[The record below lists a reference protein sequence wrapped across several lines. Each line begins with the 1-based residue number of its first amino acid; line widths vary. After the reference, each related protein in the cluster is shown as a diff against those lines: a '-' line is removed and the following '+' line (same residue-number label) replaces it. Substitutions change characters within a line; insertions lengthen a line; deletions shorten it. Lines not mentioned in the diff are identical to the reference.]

1 MANGVFFCS
10 LIDKLLTMV
19 LRRIIIIYTIR
30 IDFICIITYEEESIL
45 STKETIR
52 ELSRRSQERVREL
65 VRAKREGTPLI
76 EYNSTF
82 IPEELIR
89 AAGANTYFMCRGGEP
104 EPTDAVLDY
113 MLRFMNPLS
122 RSMAGYME
130 LGLDPITPNADLVAI
145 AETDCHVGRISEL
158 MEFKGVKVGKV
169 GVPADWEKPVAF
181 EYYAN
186 SIREL
191 LKKVEE
197 ITGKSVDMAA
207 AKKNIE
213 VSNRINTLFRRL
225 DALRR
230 GESCPIGFEDY
241 IRLQHLSFSACE
253 PEQFADELEKLCDEL
268 EAGKS
273 DSALPANAPRVL
285 VAGRVIAI
293 GDYTMPRLLDSFGC
307 AVTADML
314 DEGVRVTERDVDTDG
329 DLVENFA
336 RNRYLDTTPIDLFQP
351 SWKQRFERMKQLIA
365 DGKVDGVIWYQLAF
379 DEIYDM
385 EYSCVAKWLGEMKV
399 PLLKLETA
407 YSYSRE
413 EMGPLTNRIENFV
426 QNLKEAK

>member
-1 MANGVFFCS
+1 M
-10 LIDKLLTMV
+10 
-19 LRRIIIIYTIR
+19 
-30 IDFICIITYEEESIL
+30 
-45 STKETIR
+45 STKDTIR
-52 ELSRRSQERVREL
+52 EMNRRSQARVREL
-65 VRAKREGTPLI
+65 VQAKREGTPLI

-122 RSMAGYME
+122 RSMAGYMQ

-191 LKKVEE
+191 MKKVEE
-197 ITGKSVDMAA
+197 ITGKSVDLAA
-207 AKKNIE
+207 AKKNLE
-213 VSNRINTLFRRL
+213 VSNRINGLFRRL

-230 GESCPIGFEDY
+230 GERCPIGFEDY
-241 IRLQHLSFSACE
+241 MRLQHLSFTTGE
-253 PEQFADELEKLCDEL
+253 PEKFADELEKLCDEL
-268 EAGKS
+268 EVGSA
-273 DSALPANAPRVL
+273 DALPANAPRVL
-285 VAGRVIAI
+285 VVGRVIAI
-293 GDYTMPRLLDSFGC
+293 GDYTMPRLLDNFGC
-307 AVTADML
+307 AVTVDML
-314 DEGVRVTERDVDTDG
+314 DEGVRLTEKDVDTEG
-329 DLVENFA
+329 DLIENFA
-336 RNRYLDTTPIDLFQP
+336 RNRYLDTLPIDLFQP
-351 SWKQRFERMKQLIA
+351 SWKQRFERIKELMA
-365 DGKVDGVIWYQLAF
+365 AGAVDAVLWYQLAF

-385 EYSCVAKWLGEMKV
+385 EYSCVAKWLGDMKV

-413 EMGPLTNRIENFV
+413 EMGPLMNRIENFV
-426 QNLKEAK
+426 QNLKEGK

>member
-1 MANGVFFCS
+1 M
-10 LIDKLLTMV
+10 
-19 LRRIIIIYTIR
+19 
-30 IDFICIITYEEESIL
+30 
-45 STKETIR
+45 STKDTIR
-52 ELSRRSQERVREL
+52 EMNRRSQTRVREL
-65 VRAKREGTPLI
+65 VQAKREGTPLI

-104 EPTDAVLDY
+104 EPMDAVLDY

-122 RSMAGYME
+122 RSMAGYMQ
-130 LGLDPITPNADLVAI
+130 LGLDPITPNSDLVAI

-191 LKKVEE
+191 MKKVEE
-197 ITGKSVDMAA
+197 ITGKSVDLAA
-207 AKKNIE
+207 AKKNLE
-213 VSNRINTLFRRL
+213 VSNRINGLFRRL

-230 GESCPIGFEDY
+230 GERCPIGFEDY
-241 IRLQHLSFSACE
+241 MRLQHLSFTTGE
-253 PEQFADELEKLCDEL
+253 PEKFADELEKLCDEL
-268 EAGKS
+268 EVGSA
-273 DSALPANAPRVL
+273 DALPANAPRVL
-285 VAGRVIAI
+285 VVGRVIAI
-293 GDYTMPRLLDSFGC
+293 GDYTMPRLLDNFGC
-307 AVTADML
+307 AVTVDML
-314 DEGVRVTERDVDTDG
+314 DEGVRLTEKDVDTEG
-329 DLVENFA
+329 DLIENFA
-336 RNRYLDTTPIDLFQP
+336 RNRYLDTLPIDLFQP
-351 SWKQRFERMKQLIA
+351 SWKQRFERIKELMA
-365 DGKVDGVIWYQLAF
+365 AGAVDGVIWYQLAF

-385 EYSCVAKWLGEMKV
+385 EYSCVAKWLGDMKV

-413 EMGPLTNRIENFV
+413 EMGPLMNRIENFV
-426 QNLKEAK
+426 QNLKEGK